1 MTIDIELLLK
11 IFAVIGALGGV
22 GTGIWKISSI
32 FKGITDAQA
41 KMAADLA
48 TLNTEMEAMR
58 ERHRQSEDRLKES
71 TNRRI
76 EDFTKSVETRISE
89 VTKGMSELK
98 VSLVEAIGDLKLEIE
113 KSRKGGQ

>member
-22 GTGIWKISSI
+22 GTGIWKISSM

-58 ERHRQSEDRLKES
+58 ERHRQSEDRLKE
-71 TNRRI
+71 
-76 EDFTKSVETRISE
+76 E